1 MAEKHAIEKETTV
14 VPRDLAPGAERK
26 EAVSEAE
33 VATKDRRKSHM
44 SIEEQEPGSPTSS
57 ASSILTESD
66 HERYSVDSQRR
77 PRSLAPHLSRTTS
90 TASAGAIGGIVSS
103 SLNRTYTGRS
113 TGTTGT
119 GGYDAAYEVDFD
131 PDGDPEDPQQWSLW
145 FKALILFTMSYGTT
159 CVVLYSTSYT
169 SAIPGME
176 AEFGISD
183 TVGVLGVTTYL
194 FGMATG
200 SVILAP
206 LSEMFGRR
214 PIYVIALAMFVVF
227 VIPCAVAKNME
238 TILVTRFFGAFC
250 AAAMI
255 SNSPGT
261 VNDIVDEEHRA
272 LAFSIWSI
280 GPMNGPVIGPV
291 VGGFVFQYLGWRW
304 TNWVVVI
311 VASAAWIIVSLIPE
325 TYAPAILRKRAAKKR
340 KETGD
345 DRWFSRYDDK
355 EEFWP
360 LLRINLSRPFVM
372 TVTEPIC
379 IFWDI
384 YIALVYGILYLCF
397 VAYPIV
403 FSELRGWS
411 SSMTGLAF
419 CGIGVGS
426 MIVIVGEPL
435 IRKMINAHKPDPE
448 SETGDVPP
456 EAMVSVV
463 CIAAILLPVGEL
475 WFAWTGTPNVHWIL
489 PILAGVP
496 FGMGNAGVFIYATN
510 YLVYSYDVY
519 AASALA
525 GNAVLRSA
533 LGATLPLAGTAMY
546 SALGAHWAGTLLALL
561 EAICIPIPFIFYRYG
576 GKIRMKSTLI
586 RSMRE
591 DKLKQTQRR
600 QRAEE
605 KAKRRLGA
613 EAATGAPMETG
624 AAVDE
629 TIMVE
634 KDIEKGG
641 AFKHSG

>member
-1 MAEKHAIEKETTV
+1 MAEKQPTSVENETAVDRNHASDTEKETA
-14 VPRDLAPGAERK
+14 VP
-26 EAVSEAE
+26 VAE

-44 SIEEQEPGSPTSS
+44 SIEDPSSPTSS
-57 ASSILTESD
+57 SRNSISTESD
-66 HERYSVDSQRR
+66 HERYSHESRGRTR
-77 PRSLAPHLSRTTS
+77 PLAPQLSRTSS
-90 TASAGAIGGIVSS
+90 TGAIGGIHAVS
-103 SLNRTYTGRS
+103 SLNRTHTNRS
-113 TGTTGT
+113 VATNGT
-119 GGYDAAYEVDFD
+119 GSFD
-131 PDGDPEDPQQWSLW
+131 PSFEIDFVEGDTGDPQQWPIW
-145 FKALILFTMSYGTT
+145 YKGLILFVMSYGTT

-176 AEFGISD
+176 ATFGVGE

-214 PIYVIALAMFVVF
+214 PIYVVALALFVVF
-227 VIPCAVAKNME
+227 VIPCAVATNMA

-261 VNDIVDEEHRA
+261 VNDIVDEQHRA

-311 VASAAWIIVSLIPE
+311 VASVAWIVVSLIQE

-345 DRWFSRYDDK
+345 ERWWSRYDDK

-360 LLRINLSRPFVM
+360 LLKINLSRPFVM

-379 IFWDI
+379 IFWDV

-411 SSMTGLAF
+411 PSMSGLAF

-426 MIVIVGEPL
+426 MIVIVSEPL

-463 CIAAILLPVGEL
+463 CIAAVLLPVGEM
-475 WFAWTGTPNVHWIL
+475 WFAWTGTPNVHWIW

-533 LGATLPLAGTAMY
+533 MGATIPLAGTAMY
-546 SALGAHWAGTLLALL
+546 STLGAHWAGTLLALL

-576 GKIRMKSTLI
+576 RKIRLKSALI

-591 DKLKQTQRR
+591 DKEKQNARR
-600 QRAEE
+600 TRAEE
-605 KAKRRLGA
+605 KTKRRLEA
-613 EAATGAPMETG
+613 EARTGAVVEMG

-629 TIMVE
+629 GE
-634 KDIEKGG
+634 KEYEKGG
-641 AFKHSG
+641 AVRETEE